1 MPGIEPGAPGLSPK
15 TLRPP
20 LLWRRIND
28 QLRPIE
34 IGVTNRIRTG
44 TNAFTGRD
52 AAVTSWPPSKWCPH
66 VDSHHEPPPSQR
78 GMHIL
83 LHLGGHGIRDRTR
96 TD

>member
-1 MPGIEPGAPGLSPK
+1 MPGIEPGALGRSPK

-44 TNAFTGRD
+44 TNAVTGRD
-52 AAVTSWPPSKWCPH
+52 AAVTS
-66 VDSHHEPPPSQR
+66 
-78 GMHIL
+78 
-83 LHLGGHGIRDRTR
+83 
-96 TD
+96 